1 MVVNFPPD
9 LLKEKRKVPLN
20 SSLKKYK
27 LSNKFGI
34 GQTYLEIYKFVNFI
48 FFYLILFLLPKQIIL
63 SDESNEYYIKIT
75 VNQEGEQQIISDDF
89 NFGRIPT
96 PEASLESWNYT
107 TRKYYATPSTKT
119 IKLSW
124 DSSPKIKNFSYMFSN
139 LKNINEIHIY
149 HILGENNINFSYTFL
164 NCVSLSSVS
173 IIYDKKI
180 VFKI

>member
-89 NFGRIPT
+89 KFNNLNNPT
-96 PEASLESWNYT
+96 INDETWNYT
-107 TRKYYATPSTKT
+107 TRKFVSTPV
-119 IKLSW
+119 L
-124 DSSPKIKNFSYMFSN
+124 Y
-139 LKNINEIHIY
+139 
-149 HILGENNINFSYTFL
+149 
-164 NCVSLSSVS
+164 V
-173 IIYDKKI
+173 
-180 VFKI
+180 